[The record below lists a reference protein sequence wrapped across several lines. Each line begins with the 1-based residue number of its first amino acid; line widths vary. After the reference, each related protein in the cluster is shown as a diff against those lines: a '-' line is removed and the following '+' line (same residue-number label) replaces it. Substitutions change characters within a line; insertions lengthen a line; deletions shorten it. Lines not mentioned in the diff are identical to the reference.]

1 MYLDTHLGEMWYDDP
16 SDTLTKHA
24 KVIDRKTLVYS
35 IEDSFEYPGEILA
48 GETSAVLGV
57 AKLGTMILGA
67 S

>member
-1 MYLDTHLGEMWYDDP
+1 MWYDDP

-24 KVIDRKTLVYS
+24 KVIDRNTLVYL
-35 IEDSFEYPGEILA
+35 IEDSFEYPGEVIT
-48 GETSAVLGV
+48 GSETSAVLGT